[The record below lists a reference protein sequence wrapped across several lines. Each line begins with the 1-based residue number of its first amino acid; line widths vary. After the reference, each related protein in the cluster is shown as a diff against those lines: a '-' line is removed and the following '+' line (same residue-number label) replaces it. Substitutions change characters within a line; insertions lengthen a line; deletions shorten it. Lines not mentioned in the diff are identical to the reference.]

1 MPKLDP
7 YPFSSRSVSSESS
20 MSGVPSMWCCK
31 AARKTRNIYT
41 DPHNRVQL
49 DSITISDH
57 RGRNINPG
65 IENHYTA
72 ATSASMGSTFLG
84 FQKWSSCL
92 QGEGGPYSSSTGN
105 SMRTRELADMS
116 VTNETKKK
124 WKKNVDVNLMND
136 GAFPNK
142 KPLSERVSSAAQP
155 MPIVLVCNAEKPKDD
170 RKFNWADKYRP
181 KVLSDFICHQ
191 EIAEMLRLLVSIGVL
206 SSHCIFE
213 GPPGSGKRTMA
224 LALLRENFG
233 THVIEGGPIPSI
245 QINAQ
250 VSSKHIEVDLSELKS
265 YAAHV
270 VVELIKETHTL
281 FSHDN
286 TNNQAIVLYGAGML
300 SMNDQL
306 QIQSCLETYKGHY
319 KVYFCSSGASK
330 LQHIESLCTVIQ
342 ILPPSKEQIIKV
354 LEFIAKSEGI
364 ELPPRLAENIAEKSK
379 HSIQQAIHSFE
390 ATWQLNYP
398 FKEDQMIPTG
408 WEEEVA
414 IIAKSIVDEQ
424 SPRQFYMVSAKL
436 KKLMVHNV
444 SPEIICKSLVEEL
457 NKLLDYQ
464 FQMIV
469 TNLRQNL
476 IGVQSELEG
485 ERIEEPGKRNDVL
498 FPRIVESIAKFMSVY
513 KIISQQR
520 GQQNAQIEYKV

>member
-7 YPFSSRSVSSESS
+7 YPFSSRSFSSESN

-49 DSITISDH
+49 DSTISDH

-233 THVIEGGPIPSI
+233 THVIETREEVKEFKVEVTCSFKLISMLFLGLNWKWFCLYGYTGKKVHEELAFSNIHWKCPMPSSNTIFGGPIPSI

-286 TNNQAIVLYGAGML
+286 TNNQELFR
-300 SMNDQL
+300 DL
-306 QIQSCLETYKGHY
+306 QRPLQSLLLL
-319 KVYFCSSGASK
+319 FWASK

-354 LEFIAKSEGI
+354 LEFIAKCEGI

-379 HSIQQAIHSFE
+379 HSIQQAIRSFE

-398 FKEDQMIPTG
+398 FKEDQMIRLVG
-408 WEEEVA
+408 
-414 IIAKSIVDEQ
+414 
-424 SPRQFYMVSAKL
+424 
-436 KKLMVHNV
+436 KKNLQ
-444 SPEIICKSLVEEL
+444 
-457 NKLLDYQ
+457 LLQKY
-464 FQMIV
+464 
-469 TNLRQNL
+469 R
-476 IGVQSELEG
+476 
-485 ERIEEPGKRNDVL
+485 
-498 FPRIVESIAKFMSVY
+498 
-513 KIISQQR
+513 
-520 GQQNAQIEYKV
+520 

>member
-7 YPFSSRSVSSESS
+7 YPFSSRSFSSESN

-191 EIAEMLRLLVSIGVL
+191 EIAEMLRLLV
-206 SSHCIFE
+206 C
-213 GPPGSGKRTMA
+213 
-224 LALLRENFG
+224 
-233 THVIEGGPIPSI
+233 
-245 QINAQ
+245 
-250 VSSKHIEVDLSELKS
+250 
-265 YAAHV
+265 
-270 VVELIKETHTL
+270 
-281 FSHDN
+281 
-286 TNNQAIVLYGAGML
+286 
-300 SMNDQL
+300 
-306 QIQSCLETYKGHY
+306 
-319 KVYFCSSGASK
+319 
-330 LQHIESLCTVIQ
+330 
-342 ILPPSKEQIIKV
+342 
-354 LEFIAKSEGI
+354 
-364 ELPPRLAENIAEKSK
+364 
-379 HSIQQAIHSFE
+379 
-390 ATWQLNYP
+390 
-398 FKEDQMIPTG
+398 
-408 WEEEVA
+408 
-414 IIAKSIVDEQ
+414 
-424 SPRQFYMVSAKL
+424 
-436 KKLMVHNV
+436 
-444 SPEIICKSLVEEL
+444 
-457 NKLLDYQ
+457 
-464 FQMIV
+464 
-469 TNLRQNL
+469 
-476 IGVQSELEG
+476 
-485 ERIEEPGKRNDVL
+485 
-498 FPRIVESIAKFMSVY
+498 
-513 KIISQQR
+513 
-520 GQQNAQIEYKV
+520 

>member
-7 YPFSSRSVSSESS
+7 YPFSSRSFSSESN

-49 DSITISDH
+49 DSTISDH

-155 MPIVLVCNAEKPKDD
+155 MPIVLVLNLDMD
-170 RKFNWADKYRP
+170 RILR
-181 KVLSDFICHQ
+181 
-191 EIAEMLRLLVSIGVL
+191 EIFAISMKSCKHSMTSRHKISSFPNNVSIGVL

-224 LALLRENFG
+224 LHCLEKILELIQGRKLKIQSRGDLLFQTYFYVVSGFELEM
-233 THVIEGGPIPSI
+233 VLLGGPIPSI

-270 VVELIKETHTL
+270 VVELIKEHTL

-354 LEFIAKSEGI
+354 LEFIANAKAMNY
-364 ELPPRLAENIAEKSK
+364 LPD
-379 HSIQQAIHSFE
+379 
-390 ATWQLNYP
+390 W
-398 FKEDQMIPTG
+398 
-408 WEEEVA
+408 
-414 IIAKSIVDEQ
+414 
-424 SPRQFYMVSAKL
+424 
-436 KKLMVHNV
+436 
-444 SPEIICKSLVEEL
+444 
-457 NKLLDYQ
+457 
-464 FQMIV
+464 
-469 TNLRQNL
+469 LR
-476 IGVQSELEG
+476 I
-485 ERIEEPGKRNDVL
+485 
-498 FPRIVESIAKFMSVY
+498 
-513 KIISQQR
+513 
-520 GQQNAQIEYKV
+520 

>member
-7 YPFSSRSVSSESS
+7 YPFSSRSFSSESS

-49 DSITISDH
+49 GSITISDH

-72 ATSASMGSTFLG
+72 TTSASMGSTFLG

-191 EIAEMLRLLVSIGVL
+191 EIAEMLRLL
-206 SSHCIFE
+206 
-213 GPPGSGKRTMA
+213 A

-233 THVIEGGPIPSI
+233 THVIETREEVKEFKVEVTCSFKLISMLFLGLNWKWFCLYGYTGKKVHEELAFSNIHWKCPMPSSNTIFGGPIPSI

-281 FSHDN
+281 FKHDN
-286 TNNQAIVLYGAGML
+286 TNNQ
-300 SMNDQL
+300 
-306 QIQSCLETYKGHY
+306 ETYKGHY

-379 HSIQQAIHSFE
+379 HSIQQAIRSFE

-398 FKEDQMIPTG
+398 FKEDQMIPTD
-408 WEEEVA
+408 WEEELA

-424 SPRQFYMVSAKL
+424 SPRQ
-436 KKLMVHNV
+436 
-444 SPEIICKSLVEEL
+444 
-457 NKLLDYQ
+457 
-464 FQMIV
+464 
-469 TNLRQNL
+469 
-476 IGVQSELEG
+476 
-485 ERIEEPGKRNDVL
+485 
-498 FPRIVESIAKFMSVY
+498 
-513 KIISQQR
+513 
-520 GQQNAQIEYKV
+520 